1 LFGQNRSKGPSPTT
15 DVLMEHVDIFI
26 FAKGLYEYLYVGES
40 DDRNLYQEKK
50 EEKFF
55 GKKKKF

>member
-1 LFGQNRSKGPSPTT
+1 MFGQNRSKGPSPTT
-15 DVLMEHVDIFI
+15 HVLMEHVDIFI

-40 DDRNLYQEKK
+40 GDRNLYQEKK

-55 GKKKKF
+55 